1 MAAASLEKGWCSF
14 FILVQDVLPGSSQC
28 LRLKANNNKLTT
40 SLPSLIFFFH
50 FLFSSGYFFLFCR
63 ENRVQGN
70 LSTTAVAE
78 MQTRLPFEKQKFFF
92 FFFSQTQVFRL
103 GHAVVLIR
111 GERIITPA

>member
-40 SLPSLIFFFH
+40 SLPSLIFFSS
-50 FLFSSGYFFLFCR
+50 SSGYFFLFCR

-92 FFFSQTQVFRL
+92 FFSQTQVFRL

>member
-1 MAAASLEKGWCSF
+1 MAAASLEKGWCS

-40 SLPSLIFFFH
+40 SLPSLIFFS
-50 FLFSSGYFFLFCR
+50 FLFSSSSGYFFLFCR

-92 FFFSQTQVFRL
+92 FFSQTQVFRL